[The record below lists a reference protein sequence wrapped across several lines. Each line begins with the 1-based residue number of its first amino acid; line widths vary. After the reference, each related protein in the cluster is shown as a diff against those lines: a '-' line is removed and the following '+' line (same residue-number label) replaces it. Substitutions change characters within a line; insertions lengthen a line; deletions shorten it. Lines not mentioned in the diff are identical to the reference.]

1 MKAANKET
9 ILVVD
14 DVQANV
20 ELLLGVLSP
29 EYEVAVALSGER
41 ALRVAAALKPSLVL
55 LDVKMPGMD
64 GYELLRRLRAHGENR
79 ETPVIFLSADS
90 SHEGESEGLRQGA
103 VDYISKPINPDLVRR
118 RVRTHLELRRHRARQ
133 REQWETGMLRGL
145 EALATRQRPALR
157 NARIR
162 QMVLLLASEL
172 SRQAS
177 WMSVLT
183 GDYMEALGLAAPL
196 HDIGMLMVPE
206 AILAKRGSW
215 QDWEAETMRRHACA
229 GQDLLSQVD
238 RQLEGVPVLEV
249 AAQLAAS
256 HHERWDGAGYPVG
269 LKGKNIPHAARIL
282 AVADAYDSL
291 VEERSYK
298 PKRAHNEAVAIIE
311 GEKGC
316 HFDPD
321 VVDAF
326 AAVADRIEILYSGSR
341 A

>member
-29 EYEVAVALSGER
+29 EFEVAVALSGER
-41 ALRVAAALKPSLVL
+41 ALRVVAALKPSLVL

-64 GYELLRRLRAHGENR
+64 GYELLRRLRSHGENR

-90 SHEGESEGLRQGA
+90 SHEGESEGLRLGA

-118 RVRTHLELRRHRARQ
+118 RVRTHLELRRHRAWQ
-133 REQWETGMLRGL
+133 REQWEAGMLRGL
-145 EALATRQRPALR
+145 EALATRRHPALR

-162 QMVLLLASEL
+162 QMVLLLASKL
-172 SRQAS
+172 RTQVS
-177 WMSVLT
+177 WMEVLT
-183 GDYMEALGLAAPL
+183 DEYIKTLGLAAPL

-206 AILAKRGSW
+206 TILAKQDVW
-215 QDWEAETMRRHACA
+215 QEGETQTMHRHACA
-229 GQDLLSQVD
+229 GQDLLSQVGI
-238 RQLEGVPVLEV
+238 RLEGVPVLEA

-256 HHERWDGAGYPVG
+256 HHERWDGTGYPAG
-269 LKGKNIPHAARIL
+269 LKGTDIPHAARIL
-282 AVADAYDSL
+282 AVADAYDAL
-291 VEERSYK
+291 VEERGYK
-298 PKRAHNEAVAIIE
+298 DKMTHKEAVAIIE
-311 GEKGC
+311 GERGC

-321 VVDAF
+321 VVDSF
-326 AAVADRIEILYSGSR
+326 TAVSDRIEIIYSRSR